1 MPGEEGNRVL
11 LREPLLIDASATHC
25 REEKDTTS
33 LFVII
38 HAHFRSRTSYA
49 HTCAIVSYSCA
60 PHAVSHKR
68 CPAHLSFRI
77 SSCRF
82 LRMTN
87 YFARFVTRSMPRQ
100 TPHSYCLARTMAAKV
115 TYALT
120 VCKKLSS
127 PETRKRRR
135 VPTAAVLWRLTHM
148 RSSELTSPSRNC
160 RIKWQWPR

>member
-1 MPGEEGNRVL
+1 ML

-68 CPAHLSFRI
+68 CPAHLSFR
-77 SSCRF
+77 SASCRF

-115 TYALT
+115 TFVSIA
-120 VCKKLSS
+120 CRRQSS
-127 PETRKRRR
+127 PATRKRRR
-135 VPTAAVLWRLTHM
+135 VHTAGVPWQRIHM
-148 RSSELTSPSRNC
+148 LSSRLTSPCRNC
-160 RIKWQWPR
+160 RIKWEWPRSK